1 MQPPVSFMSKSN
13 VLDDVLLRTEGL
25 TKHFPHREGLF
36 TRRPKIVRAVDDVNL
51 EVRTGETFGLVGESG
66 SGKTTLGKMIL
77 RLIEPT
83 QGRVWLDGRE
93 VTALQAKELQAFRAR
108 AQMVFQDPYSS
119 LNPRMKVRDIIGEPL
134 VVHRGM
140 KGSQLDAEVARLLEL
155 VHLNPGQMERM
166 PHEFSGGQR
175 QRIGIARAL
184 ALQPRLLV
192 LDEPTSALDVSVQ
205 AQVVQ
210 LLDEL
215 RRELR
220 LTFIFISHDLAL
232 VSLLCD
238 RIGVMYLGRLVEVA
252 PAAALFAAPSH
263 PYSRA
268 LLASVPRLEPGTLNA
283 PPIGDMGAAATL
295 PSGCRFHPRCLH
307 SISGVCDRIDPALLA
322 LSPSHSVACHLY
334 DPATRELIA

>member
-1 MQPPVSFMSKSN
+1 VER
-13 VLDDVLLRTEGL
+13 DVLLRTEGL
-25 TKHFPHREGLF
+25 TKHFAQSEGF
-36 TRRPKIVRAVDDVNL
+36 FVRRQQIVRAVDDVNI
-51 EVRTGETFGLVGESG
+51 EIHAGETFGLVGESG

-83 QGRVWLDGRE
+83 AGRVWLDGRE
-93 VTALQAKELQAFRAR
+93 VTALREQELPEFRAQ

-119 LNPRMKVRDIIGEPL
+119 LNPRMRVRDIVGEPL

-140 KGSQLDAEVARLLEL
+140 KGAEIDAEVARLLEL
-155 VHLNPGQMERM
+155 VHLNPDQMERM
-166 PHEFSGGQR
+166 PHQFSGGQR

-184 ALQPRLLV
+184 ALRPRLLV

-215 RRELR
+215 RRELG

-252 PAAALFAAPSH
+252 PAAQLFADPSH

-268 LLASVPRLEPGTLNA
+268 LLASVPRLEPGTLHA
-283 PPIGDMGAAATL
+283 PPIGDSGAAADL

-307 SISGVCDRIDPALLA
+307 SIAGVCDRLDPALRA
-322 LSPSHSVACHLY
+322 LDPHHAVACHLY
-334 DPATRELIA
+334 DPTAREAIA

>member
-1 MQPPVSFMSKSN
+1 VSAGTASPG
-13 VLDDVLLRTEGL
+13 VLLRTEGL
-25 TKHFPHREGLF
+25 TKHFAHNEGLF
-36 TRRPKIVRAVDDVNL
+36 ARHQQVVRAVDDVDL
-51 EVRTGETFGLVGESG
+51 EIRRGETFGLVGESG

-83 QGRVWLDGRE
+83 AGKVWLDGRE
-93 VTALQAKELQAFRAR
+93 VTALCTAELQEFRAQ

-119 LNPRMKVRDIIGEPL
+119 LNPRMKVRDIVGEPL
-134 VVHRGM
+134 VVHRKMRGAAI
-140 KGSQLDAEVARLLEL
+140 DAEVGRLLEL
-155 VHLNPGQMERM
+155 VHLNPNQMERR

-215 RRELR
+215 RHELG

-252 PAAALFAAPSH
+252 PAADLFQDPSH

-268 LLASVPRLEPGTLNA
+268 LLASVPRLEPGTLHA
-283 PPIGDMGAAATL
+283 PPIGDIASGEMPT
-295 PSGCRFHPRCLH
+295 GCRFHPRCVH
-307 SISGVCDRIDPALLA
+307 FIPGVCDRVDPALIQLA
-322 LSPSHSVACHLY
+322 PGREHTVACHLY
-334 DPATRELIA
+334 DAILSEAVG

>member
-1 MQPPVSFMSKSN
+1 MN
-13 VLDDVLLRTEGL
+13 DVLLRAEGL
-25 TKHFPHREGLF
+25 TKHFTHGEGLF
-36 TRRPKIVRAVDDVNL
+36 ARRQQVVRAVDDVNL
-51 EVRTGETFGLVGESG
+51 EVRAGETFGLVGESG
-66 SGKTTLGKMIL
+66 SGKTTLGKLIL

-83 QGRVWLDGRE
+83 AGQVWLDGRE
-93 VTALQAKELQAFRAR
+93 VTALETKDLQAFRAQ

-119 LNPRMKVRDIIGEPL
+119 LNPRMKVRDIVGEPL
-134 VVHRGM
+134 VIHRGM
-140 KGSQLDAEVARLLEL
+140 KGTALDAEVARLLEL
-155 VHLNPGQMERM
+155 VHLNPAQMERM

-184 ALQPRLLV
+184 ALQPQLLV

-215 RRELR
+215 RRELG
-220 LTFIFISHDLAL
+220 LTFVFISHDLAL

-252 PAAALFAAPSH
+252 PAAALFADPEH
-263 PYSRA
+263 PYTRA

-283 PPIGDMGAAATL
+283 PPIGDLATTSGI
-295 PSGCRFHPRCLH
+295 PTGCRFHPRCLH
-307 SISGVCDRIDPALLA
+307 RIPGVCDRSDPALLT
-322 LSPSHSVACHLY
+322 LHPGHSVACHLY
-334 DPATRELIA
+334 DVATREKIA